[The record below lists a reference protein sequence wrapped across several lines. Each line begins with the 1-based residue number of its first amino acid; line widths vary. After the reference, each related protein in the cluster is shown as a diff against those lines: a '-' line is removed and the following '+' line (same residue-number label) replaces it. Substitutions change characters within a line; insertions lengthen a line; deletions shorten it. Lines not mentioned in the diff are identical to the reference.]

1 GRCGQPAVPA
11 SRRKPFGWGSW
22 RGVPPPTIKLTDKDH
37 PMTCHR
43 RATVVAGFAK
53 MVLSGAIIRPIAE
66 GQPVS
71 KEKHRIAEQAHSAL
85 MGDKERARKLMVA
98 AFAHGVTT
106 GCRMPLSARPS

>member
-1 GRCGQPAVPA
+1 
-11 SRRKPFGWGSW
+11 
-22 RGVPPPTIKLTDKDH
+22 
-37 PMTCHR
+37 MTCHR
-43 RATVVAGFAK
+43 RAAVVAGFAK

-106 GCRMPLSARPS
+106 GCRMPLSARPSRSRGPQLAAALWVGSSLTLICYVNPLRRTKI